1 MSPVTS
7 PAGGSRTRNN
17 AGAARPSPTTVARV
31 TIPSLKDRWRDSPA
45 LGAWM
50 FLREPMTAEAA
61 ARAGYDYVVVDL
73 QHGIASEPEALAMM
87 QATEAAGAI
96 PVARVATNHPMTIGR
111 ALDSGALAVIVP
123 MVNDA
128 DAARAAV
135 DACRYAPTGS
145 RSFGPVAAI
154 SRYTDDYARLANDLV
169 CCIVMIE
176 TVEALDNID
185 EILSVSGVDGVY
197 VGPVDLSL
205 TLGLPPQTDH
215 DDVRFT
221 SAIDTIVAACQRHGI
236 VPGIHA
242 SGDLAP
248 KWIDKGFR
256 MITVG
261 YDQYSVLTGL
271 HRDLAIARGDS
282 SSDSGERGYR

>member
-1 MSPVTS
+1 M
-7 PAGGSRTRNN
+7 A
-17 AGAARPSPTTVARV
+17 
-31 TIPSLKDRWRDSPA
+31 IPSLKDRWRDHAA

-61 ARAGYDYVVVDL
+61 ARAGYDYVVVDM
-73 QHGIASEPEALAMM
+73 QHGIASESESLAMI
-87 QATEAAGAI
+87 QATEAAGSI
-96 PVARVATNHPMTIGR
+96 PVVRVASNDPTAIGR

-128 DAARAAV
+128 RSAARAVA
-135 DACRYAPTGS
+135 ACRYAPEGS
-145 RSFGPVAAI
+145 RSYGPVAAI
-154 SRYTDDYARLANDLV
+154 SRYSDDYARAANQTV

-176 TVEALDNID
+176 TKEAVEALD
-185 EILSVSGVDGVY
+185 EILSVPGIDAVY

-215 DDVRFT
+215 EDERFGA
-221 SAIDTIVAACQRHGI
+221 AIRRIVDACARHGI

-242 SGDLAP
+242 DATLSA
-248 KWIDKGFR
+248 KWQDVGFR

-261 YDQYSVLTGL
+261 YDQFSVLHGL
-271 HRDLAIARGDS
+271 RTDLARARGSQSES
-282 SSDSGERGYR
+282 SALGEGYA